1 MGKSRK
7 IMAAEAV
14 IVSAVRTPIGGL
26 NGTLS
31 SVSSHELGSTVIAE
45 ALRRKNIQ
53 PDDVSE
59 VIMGQVLTCGQG
71 QESMSQA
78 VHFAQLRNGIKFGD
92 AALKDSLVSDGLT
105 DAFNQY
111 HMGITAENVA
121 KEFNISRQ
129 DQDAFAL
136 QSQLK
141 AKIAIEG
148 QLFDQEIVPIEVK
161 ARRGQVVVVSK
172 DEHPKPETTIEAL
185 TKLRPAF
192 MKDNGTVTAGNA
204 SGINDGAA
212 AVV

>member
-1 MGKSRK
+1 M
-7 IMAAEAV
+7 
-14 IVSAVRTPIGGL
+14 
-26 NGTLS
+26 N
-31 SVSSHELGSTVIAE
+31 
-45 ALRRKNIQ
+45 
-53 PDDVSE
+53 
-59 VIMGQVLTCGQG
+59 
-71 QESMSQA
+71 
-78 VHFAQLRNGIKFGD
+78 
-92 AALKDSLVSDGLT
+92 SL
-105 DAFNQY
+105 
-111 HMGITAENVA
+111 

-141 AKIAIEG
+141 AKVAIEG
-148 QLFDQEIVPIEVK
+148 LLFDQEIVPVEVK

-212 AVV
+212 AVVVMSKKEAEKRGKKGFSVTITF